1 MAAQPSPIRPLST
14 ARGAPRKPMACATR
28 VTLFEREI
36 RERLS
41 PSGIEILLDAAEV
54 LSEGQREELDGGRV
68 RFNGSTMLTIDLGRV
83 HAALR
88 EPCDPVLAARAAA
101 FLAQDAR
108 VARRVRAIAQ
118 AEARRLAGAAVTL
131 VPAEPKVR
139 ARGTIIHIDLDIEAA
154 LP

>member
-1 MAAQPSPIRPLST
+1 MHALSHARRLAAAI
-14 ARGAPRKPMACATR
+14 PRKPMASATR

-54 LSEGQREELDGGRV
+54 LSEGQREELGGGRV
-68 RFNGSTMLTIDLGRV
+68 RFYGSTMLTIDVARV

-88 EPCDPVLAARAAA
+88 EPCDAVTTARAAA

-108 VARRVRAIAQ
+108 VARRVRGIAQ
-118 AEARRLAGAAVTL
+118 AEARRLCGAAVTL
-131 VPAEPKVR
+131 AETEPRVR
-139 ARGTIIHIDLDIEAA
+139 CRGTVIHVDLDIEAA